1 MTATATPKA
10 TAENLIHL
18 LRRHYLPEGRPPGG
32 IFAAEIQAPGSSRR
46 ADLIWQGVTAGA
58 GYELIG
64 HEVKVSRADL
74 LTELADPTKS
84 DPWMK
89 YCNRWYLVL
98 PAMAIADG
106 LDLPDTWGVMT
117 PPSGRRTRSMTVER
131 KAPALSPHE
140 QSPALRTIATWLH
153 WRHHNAELH
162 LKSAHEERDQLR
174 KANEGLQIR
183 ARGTDGRKSPLQ
195 RVAEQIVSA
204 VGIGYGDRLGDDWNL
219 SISADDVIAELREV
233 GAIRA
238 RSERLADR
246 IKYDLSSLRTIRDGC
261 DSLLKQDSE
270 KSAGG
275 GG

>member
-1 MTATATPKA
+1 VTVATKPTADS
-10 TAENLIHL
+10 LINV

-74 LTELADPTKS
+74 LNELADPTKS
-84 DPWMK
+84 DPWMR

-98 PAMAIADG
+98 PHLAIADG

-117 PPSGRRTRSMTVER
+117 PPSGRRTRSMTIER
-131 KAPALSPHE
+131 KAPALTPHE

-162 LKSAHEERDQLR
+162 MKSAQRERDELR
-174 KANEGLQIR
+174 KANDDLQMR
-183 ARGTDGRKSPLQ
+183 ARGTDGRQSPLQ
-195 RVAEQIVSA
+195 RVVSEIVTG
-204 VGIGYGDRLGDDWNL
+204 VGIGYGGQLGDDWNI
-219 SISADDVIAELREV
+219 SISADDVIAELRET
-233 GAIRA
+233 GSIRA
-238 RSERLADR
+238 RAERLQQQ
-246 IKYDLSSLRTIRDGC
+246 IKYDLSSLRTIRDSC
-261 DSLLKQDSE
+261 EAVLKDV
-270 KSAGG
+270 KS
-275 GG
+275 